1 MSGLPI
7 KGAGLKAIVIN
18 TIKEPPPGGST
29 GRHERI
35 DALKEDIKRLSLA
48 YDEKVK
54 GLEND
59 VGEHEKKYMS
69 CREELENLRRTV
81 AREIPVGEEA
91 KLVIARLREKAEQF
105 DRNQNLLDAFYL
117 YRRIIRLDPKNIDAF
132 YEVAAIYYSVD
143 LFDKAAECLRAI
155 LEIDP
160 SQSRAAE
167 SLEEI
172 ENECD

>member
-7 KGAGLKAIVIN
+7 KGAGLKAITTN
-18 TIKEPPPGGST
+18 TIKEPPPEGSEVQ
-29 GRHERI
+29 REQI
-35 DALKEDIKRLSLA
+35 DALRKDIERLSAA
-48 YDEKVK
+48 YDAKIR
-54 GLEND
+54 GLEKE
-59 VGEHEKKYMS
+59 VGEYEKKYAS
-69 CREELENLRRTV
+69 CHEELENLRKTI
-81 AREIPVGEEA
+81 AREMPVGEEA
-91 KLVIARLREKAEQF
+91 KLVIAGLKEKAEQF

-117 YRRIIRLDPKNIDAF
+117 YRRIIRLDPENIDAF

-172 ENECD
+172 ENEYQ